1 MELERQTTFLSCLHG
16 LLKGLDEPFN
26 WVIGGRMVWCRWVC
40 WMPFAFRKSANSCV
54 ANRGTLSDTNWTGQK
69 IQICLRTTL
78 VSSTVVD
85 FIRKINP
92 IPGQAHTNVLRLGNG
107 MLVSLYHRFQGEGTI
122 SLWHWSSWNGLT
134 TNTQP
139 SSGFRLQALDF
150 LCYCVLNGKQ
160 DWTCRHNLGLAIVL
174 QL

>member
-1 MELERQTTFLSCLHG
+1 MVLYECVGCHLHS
-16 LLKGLDEPFN
+16 ESQR
-26 WVIGGRMVWCRWVC
+26 IHVWRIEEHYLI
-40 WMPFAFRKSANSCV
+40 PIALAKRYK
-54 ANRGTLSDTNWTGQK
+54 
-69 IQICLRTTL
+69 ICLRTTL

-92 IPGQAHTNVLRLGNG
+92 IPGQAHTNVLWLGNG

-122 SLWHWSSWNGLT
+122 SLWHWPSWNGLT

-139 SSGFRLQALDF
+139 SSGFRLQALDL